1 MDTAFYPLLYAMPK
15 KITATVPEWK
25 TLLKLLPPCEE
36 VLPLFKKIAESA
48 RFFTSDRLL
57 NDYRGARLP
66 IVCSA
71 FNRNV
76 GGTCEFNVG
85 QRAATFVISAHPK
98 EFTTPQ
104 KKMVSRVL
112 LKAEEICGPVN
123 ALLYDIAVNS
133 DPERAGDLGLD
144 ALMSAQQLSILV
156 DRVKDGRDDLAIM
169 LAQSLATEINKK
181 GLAVQKFVGF
191 LKGAKGEA

>member
-25 TLLKLLPPCEE
+25 ALLKLLPSDEE
-36 VLPLFKKIAESA
+36 VLPLFKKIADSA

-57 NDYRGARLP
+57 NDYKGARLP

-85 QRAATFVISAHPK
+85 QRAALTFVISAHTGRLTK
-98 EFTTPQ
+98 SQ
-104 KKMVSRVL
+104 KNIVSAVL

-123 ALLYDIAVNS
+123 AMLYDLAVNS
-133 DPERAGDLGLD
+133 DTERSADIGLE
-144 ALMSAQQLSILV
+144 AFVSSRQLL
-156 DRVKDGRDDLAIM
+156 DD
-169 LAQSLATEINKK
+169 INAFWE
-181 GLAVQKFVGF
+181 LPND
-191 LKGAKGEA
+191 

>member
-36 VLPLFKKIAESA
+36 VLPLFRKIADSA

-57 NDYRGARLP
+57 NDYTGARLL
-66 IVCSA
+66 VANCA
-71 FNRNV
+71 AHRDV

-85 QRAATFVISAHPK
+85 QRAALTFVISAHTK
-98 EFTTPQ
+98 EFTRAQ
-104 KKMVSRVL
+104 KNIVPAVL

-123 ALLYDIAVNS
+123 AMLYDLAVKS
-133 DPERAGDLGLD
+133 DPERSADIGLE
-144 ALMSAQQLSILV
+144 AFVSSRQLL
-156 DRVKDGRDDLAIM
+156 DD
-169 LAQSLATEINKK
+169 INEFWE
-181 GLAVQKFVGF
+181 L
-191 LKGAKGEA
+191 